1 MFIGDSKK
9 RKKNPENRNPYMF
22 KFNFILSGR
31 KQFSCHFIKE
41 KFDIITGE
49 S

>member
-9 RKKNPENRNPYMF
+9 RKKTLKMEILMF

-41 KFDIITGE
+41 KFHIITEE